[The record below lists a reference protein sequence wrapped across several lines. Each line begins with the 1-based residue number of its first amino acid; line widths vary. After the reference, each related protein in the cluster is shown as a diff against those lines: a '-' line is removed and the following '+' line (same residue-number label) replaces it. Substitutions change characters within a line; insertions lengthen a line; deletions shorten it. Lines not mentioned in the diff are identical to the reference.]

1 MILKVNNMTIKKRF
15 SIYITCILLILA
27 LPLIAMQ
34 FTNEVNWQMT
44 DFIVAGVLLILTTVA
59 IENSLRLLSN
69 KNHKTIFIIII
80 LIVLL
85 LLWAEMAVG
94 IFGSPI
100 AGS

>member
-1 MILKVNNMTIKKRF
+1 MILKTNNMNIQKRF
-15 SIYITCILLILA
+15 SVYITCILLVLL

-34 FTNEVNWQMT
+34 YTDEINWQLT
-44 DFIVAGVLLILTTVA
+44 DFIVAGVLLILTSIA
-59 IENSLRLLSN
+59 IETSLRLFSN
-69 KNHKTIFIIII
+69 KNHKTIFIVII
-80 LIVLL
+80 LFVLL